1 MVDVRAL
8 WEYNIQV
15 RHRYFDALS
24 NLSWDE
30 FSKNREASFNSM
42 KNIFLHIMNAID
54 YWLDFLQGQKL
65 YSCKENE
72 AYRTHKEVDD
82 YMRHVETRMQNY
94 LNSLSQAD
102 LLKKYA
108 ALDDDSKLVSV
119 TGEDVLVHVFEEE
132 IHHRG
137 ELVALFWQM
146 NIKPPLMSWKG
157 L

>member
-1 MVDVRAL
+1 
-8 WEYNIQV
+8 
-15 RHRYFDALS
+15 
-24 NLSWDE
+24 
-30 FSKNREASFNSM
+30 
-42 KNIFLHIMNAID
+42 MNAID

-65 YSCKENE
+65 YSRKENE

-132 IHHRG
+132 IHNRG
-137 ELVALFWQM
+137 ELIALFWQM